1 MKWERKPGTS
11 PEAPAESPLIHAMSG
26 KVHSGPGNDN
36 PAPMPPGEVSV
47 AQFRFYEELNDFL
60 PAVRRKTDFTHT
72 FTRRASVKDM
82 IESFGVPH
90 TEVEL
95 IIVNG
100 RSVDFSHIVM
110 DRDRISVYPMFES
123 LDIRPLLRLRPK
135 PLRRPAFVLDTQL
148 GRLARYLRLLGFDT
162 LYRNDYSDDG
172 IARLSS
178 EQRRTLLTRDRML
191 LHRSIITRGYFVR
204 GTDPLQ
210 QVNEVLQR
218 FDLYN
223 DIKPLNRCI
232 RCNGTLADVDKAAV
246 IDRLEPKTKRYYNDF
261 RICQDCGQVYWEG
274 SHFRKMVGLIDSFRK
289 KHDHTDPAQT

>member
-1 MKWERKPGTS
+1 
-11 PEAPAESPLIHAMSG
+11 MSG
-26 KVHSGPGNDN
+26 EVHSGHGNDN
-36 PAPMPPGEVSV
+36 PAPTPPGEVSV

-60 PAVRRKTDFTHT
+60 PAQRCKRTFTHA
-72 FTRRASVKDM
+72 FTRRASIKDM

-100 RSVDFSHIVM
+100 HSVDFSHIVM
-110 DRDRISVYPMFES
+110 DRDHISVYPMFES
-123 LDIRPLLRLRPK
+123 LDIRPLLRLRPE
-135 PLRRPAFVLDTQL
+135 PLRQSAFVLDTQL

-178 EQRRTLLTRDRML
+178 EQRRILLTRDRML

-204 GTDPLQ
+204 ATDPLE
-210 QVNEVLQR
+210 QVGEVLRR

-223 DIKPLNRCI
+223 DIKPLKRCI
-232 RCNGTLADVDKAAV
+232 RCNGVLADVDKQTV
-246 IDRLEPKTKRYYNDF
+246 FDRLEPKTKRYYNDF
-261 RICQDCGQVYWEG
+261 RICRDCGQVYWEG
-274 SHFRKMVGLIDSFRK
+274 SHFRKMIRLIDSFRGK
-289 KHDHTDPAQT
+289 T

>member
-1 MKWERKPGTS
+1 MGGDINTG
-11 PEAPAESPLIHAMSG
+11 AGAGCTDPAA
-26 KVHSGPGNDN
+26 
-36 PAPMPPGEVSV
+36 AGEVAV

-60 PAVRRKTDFTHT
+60 PRDRRKTTFIHA

-100 RSVDFSHIVM
+100 RSVDFSHIVT
-110 DRDRISVYPMFES
+110 DQDHISVYPMFES
-123 LDIRPLLRLRPK
+123 LDIRPLLRLRPA

-178 EQRRTLLTRDRML
+178 EQGRILLTRDRML
-191 LHRSIITRGYFVR
+191 LQRSIITHGYFVR
-204 GTDPLQ
+204 ATDPLQ
-210 QVNEVLQR
+210 QVDEVLQR

-223 DIKPLNRCI
+223 DIQPLTRCI
-232 RCNGTLADVDKAAV
+232 RCNGRLTEVDKDIV
-246 IDRLEPKTKRYYNDF
+246 IDRLEPKTKRYYNQF
-261 RICQDCGQVYWEG
+261 RICRDCDQVYWEG
-274 SHFRKMVGLIDSFRK
+274 SHFRKMIGLIDGFREK
-289 KHDHTDPAQT
+289 ARS